1 MSNEFS
7 ILLFER
13 YESENFNAKII
24 FSLRKE
30 KKRRIFHVFIFEKD
44 KNYDYKFSEKRLRK
58 IRNFPYDHQSIYR
71 ENRFIICNIQFIT
84 SSCWNE

>member
-1 MSNEFS
+1 MNFQYCYSKDTKVR
-7 ILLFER
+7 ILTLE
-13 YESENFNAKII
+13 II

-30 KKRRIFHVFIFEKD
+30 KKRRNFHVFMFD
-44 KNYDYKFSEKRLRK
+44 KIYDYKFSEKRLRK

>member
-1 MSNEFS
+1 MNFQYCYSKDTKVR
-7 ILLFER
+7 ILTLE
-13 YESENFNAKII
+13 II

-30 KKRRIFHVFIFEKD
+30 KKRRIFHVFMFEKD
-44 KNYDYKFSEKRLRK
+44 KIYDYKFSEKRLRK

-71 ENRFIICNIQFIT
+71 ENQFIICNIQFIT